1 MKYTIHTRSSSV
13 IPQKQ
18 NGYHH
23 TDERVSQTL
32 PRKLKNEHRKQ
43 SASTIN
49 VSMINT
55 SKPLQNTGPAKPART
70 KVLNRSQSFN
80 VHGLN
85 GSVTYQP
92 QTTPTRT
99 FQPTSSFKSNPNLD
113 YSAGQL
119 QSPSIVS
126 LISRSQRDLT
136 SLPRNEPMPMANN
149 KFVRYQS

>member
-1 MKYTIHTRSSSV
+1 
-13 IPQKQ
+13 
-18 NGYHH
+18 
-23 TDERVSQTL
+23 
-32 PRKLKNEHRKQ
+32 LKSEHRKQ

-49 VSMINT
+49 VSMINS

-92 QTTPTRT
+92 NHTSTPTRT
-99 FQPTSSFKSNPNLD
+99 FQPASSFKSNPNLD

-126 LISRSQRDLT
+126 LISRSQRDL
-136 SLPRNEPMPMANN
+136 SSIPRNEPMPMANN
-149 KFVRYQS
+149 NGSNKFVRYQS